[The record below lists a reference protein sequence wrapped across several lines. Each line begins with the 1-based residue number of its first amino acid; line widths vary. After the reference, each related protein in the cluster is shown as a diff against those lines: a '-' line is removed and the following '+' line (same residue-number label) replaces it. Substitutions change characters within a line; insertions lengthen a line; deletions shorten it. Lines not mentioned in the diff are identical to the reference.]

1 MFENIKI
8 LSSLIDEYT
17 ETKGFIERANQ
28 QSEMFSTDVI
38 RKVTDELLNKSSSIS
53 ESILPLVEEA
63 NSEIKMTES
72 EIESL
77 ELKKAIEQN
86 KLQELELKCTIG
98 LMSKDEFENSSSELR
113 EIVNDFNLQLEVLG
127 NNKADIENILL
138 SWSEVADNSL
148 HQYSSQEAESV
159 GAEMLDDDIL
169 EDDIL
174 EDAILEDDIL
184 EEEELELLDDDQDLI
199 LEQPE
204 LVDSQLPPELP
215 EIDALP
221 SSTKDENISPFDT
234 YEANQFE
241 AESLDFSFED
251 DEGFGEIMGDQIG
264 LEIEDG
270 FELGGEIP
278 ELPSIDGPE
287 LSFDEPEFEAEEAD
301 PSSDSVRTAILI
313 RDHGTPN
320 EVVFPFTG
328 DKYTI
333 GRSQDNDIVIKGDSK
348 VSRHHCKLFRRTS
361 QFYIEDQHSSNG
373 TVVNS
378 ELINERRLFGGEEI
392 KVGETTFIF
401 QIQ

>member
-8 LSSLIDEYT
+8 LSSLIDEYS

-38 RKVTDELLNKSSSIS
+38 RKVTDELLSKSSSIA
-53 ESILPLVEEA
+53 ENILPLVEEA
-63 NSEIKMTES
+63 NSEIKLTES

-98 LMSKDEFENSSSELR
+98 LMSKEEFENSSSELR
-113 EIVNDFNLQLEVLG
+113 EIVNEFNIQLEALV
-127 NNKADIENILL
+127 NNKAEIEGILS
-138 SWSEVADNSL
+138 SWNEIADSKL
-148 HQYSSQEAESV
+148 HQFESQEESAEE
-159 GAEMLDDDIL
+159 EMLDDDIL
-169 EDDIL
+169 EDDL
-174 EDAILEDDIL
+174 LEDDLLEDDML
-184 EEEELELLDDDQDLI
+184 EEEELELLDDDQELI

-204 LVDSQLPPELP
+204 LVDSQIPPELP

-221 SSTKDENISPFDT
+221 SSTNDEDISPFDT

-241 AESLDFSFED
+241 AESLNFSFED
-251 DEGFGEIMGDQIG
+251 DEGFEEIMGDQIG